1 MAVWDEL
8 RRYTQARIGLGSA
21 GSAQKTESLLDFQI
35 AHAEARDAVWKEWDT
50 DGFIRQLQGQQ
61 IEAIGLSSQADN
73 REIYLQRPDLGRKLH
88 AESRDRLSSLGIEG
102 VDVALLV
109 SNGLSTTA
117 IDTHIIRFL
126 DILIASLRR
135 CLLTTSPVMTVP
147 NGRVALSDEIG
158 TLLNA
163 RVSLMLIGER
173 PGLSA
178 ADSLGAYM
186 TIKPLLGNT
195 DAERNCLSNIREP
208 NGLDYRNAADKLCYL
223 ILKGLQLG
231 IGGVAL
237 KDDSPDDPIA
247 LGQSLNRLVAGG
259 RETR

>member
-1 MAVWDEL
+1 M
-8 RRYTQARIGLGSA
+8 
-21 GSAQKTESLLDFQI
+21 
-35 AHAEARDAVWKEWDT
+35 
-50 DGFIRQLQGQQ
+50 
-61 IEAIGLSSQADN
+61 
-73 REIYLQRPDLGRKLH
+73 
-88 AESRDRLSSLGIEG
+88 
-102 VDVALLV
+102 
-109 SNGLSTTA
+109 
-117 IDTHIIRFL
+117 
-126 DILIASLRR
+126 
-135 CLLTTSPVMTVP
+135 TTSPVITVP

-186 TIKPLLGNT
+186 TIKPLSGNT

-208 NGLDYRNAADKLCYL
+208 NGLEYRNAADKLCYL

-259 RETR
+259 SETR